1 MKAIETK
8 NLTKYYGKNRGI
20 VGVDLTV
27 ERGQFFGFIGPNGA
41 GKSTLIRTLLGLI
54 NATEGSARV
63 LGLDV
68 VQNRTEIL
76 SKVGYLPSD
85 TAFYSGMKVKEILK
99 LSADLRKKDCTEEA
113 KILCQRLD
121 LDPNKRVE
129 ELSFGNRKK
138 VGIVCALQHR
148 PELYILDE
156 PTSGLDPLMQKE
168 FYAILQ
174 ERNQEGATLFL
185 SSHVLSEVA
194 RYCTHAAVIREGRL
208 LVSDKVENLGQEGVK
223 QVTLRGVKD
232 LPCLEGIEN
241 VARENNTITF
251 LYNGEIKTLLTWLA
265 DLNVTDLTI
274 TDPDLEEVFMHYYA
288 KEEQG

>member
-8 NLTKYYGKNRGI
+8 NLTKYYGKSRGI

-113 KILCQRLD
+113 KIL
-121 LDPNKRVE
+121 
-129 ELSFGNRKK
+129 
-138 VGIVCALQHR
+138 
-148 PELYILDE
+148 
-156 PTSGLDPLMQKE
+156 
-168 FYAILQ
+168 
-174 ERNQEGATLFL
+174 
-185 SSHVLSEVA
+185 
-194 RYCTHAAVIREGRL
+194 
-208 LVSDKVENLGQEGVK
+208 
-223 QVTLRGVKD
+223 
-232 LPCLEGIEN
+232 
-241 VARENNTITF
+241 
-251 LYNGEIKTLLTWLA
+251 
-265 DLNVTDLTI
+265 
-274 TDPDLEEVFMHYYA
+274 
-288 KEEQG
+288 